1 MVDHL
6 SNEQKQEFIEAFD
19 LYDRDYSGEIS
30 KKELIAVLRTLGQ
43 HPTEEG
49 DLFLSRIQFFSGT
62 HPLPGILLVQNLN
75 FSAALTREFPPQEP
89 IVSQPT

>member
-49 DLFLSRIQFFSGT
+49 DILLSRIEFFGT
-62 HPLPGILLVQNLN
+62 HPLPGIPLVQNQCCPN
-75 FSAALTREFPPQEP
+75 
-89 IVSQPT
+89 